1 VQDQRSQSEAIA
13 EQEPSSKDYC
23 YKLSDPPSPLTPL
36 SPPSS
41 QLPNAVDR
49 KIDTTG
55 AEAESSPRQR
65 TLHKTPEGLEPRSS
79 PESITDQESG
89 GISQVLLEGE
99 IPAEDLTSDEDADFL
114 AHPSPVR
121 RRQTPASAKN
131 PCSPAD
137 DGPSASTHT
146 LLRISHAKLRSIPNP
161 TVELDS
167 DGEEM
172 SSDTHFNL
180 PTTSQGVPMSC
191 AGSSYLDLV
200 GTLPSA
206 VKDFLD
212 MIDTDAFSQ

>member
-13 EQEPSSKDYC
+13 EQEPSSKHYC

-36 SPPSS
+36 FPSS
-41 QLPNAVDR
+41 PQLPNAVDR

-55 AEAESSPRQR
+55 AESPPRQH
-65 TLHKTPEGLEPRSS
+65 TLHKTPEGPEPRSS

-99 IPAEDLTSDEDADFL
+99 IPAEDLTSDKYEDFL
-114 AHPSPVR
+114 VHPSPVH
-121 RRQTPASAKN
+121 RRQPPASVKN
-131 PCSPAD
+131 PCSPVD
-137 DGPSASTHT
+137 DGPSASTSTHT
-146 LLRISHAKLRSIPNP
+146 LLRISHAKLRSIPNA

-172 SSDTHFNL
+172 SSDTDFNL
-180 PTTSQGVPMSC
+180 PTSLMSC

-206 VKDFLD
+206 VEDFLD
-212 MIDTDAFSQ
+212 MIDTDAFSP